1 MDFIIENYLIFVIIG
16 AFIIFAL
23 IGYIIDTIRK
33 NNNENNSINIPTEV
47 NIIGQ
52 ENTPIEQ
59 NNVNNNTNPQI
70 ESVNIT
76 NINQNNA
83 DDLLNSYNDTNNS

>member
-1 MDFIIENYLIFVIIG
+1 MDFIINNYIIFVIIG

-33 NNNENNSINIPTEV
+33 NNVDNNVSAIPTEVKFVGQENNSI
-47 NIIGQ
+47 
-52 ENTPIEQ
+52 EQ
-59 NNVNNNTNPQI
+59 TNNNNPNAEIQ
-70 ESVNIT
+70 SVNIT